1 MTTTTTTLINPT
13 INLNG
18 SDRDYLVNQRLAA
31 LDHLNDAIE
40 TLATITPHGRDYPTD
55 YDRCLQDR
63 ETHFDR
69 IRTLRAIYEDLYA
82 EAIAIK
88 AQ

>member
-1 MTTTTTTLINPT
+1 MTTTLINPT

-18 SDRDYLVNQRLAA
+18 SDRNYLVNQRLAA

-40 TLATITPHGRDYPTD
+40 VLASVIPHGRDYPTD